1 VDWTS
6 ASRRTTTLLLDLL
19 VMKPMAIFVWCFSQ
33 RANTIHFS
41 EREAM
46 LRRIDAAFAEGRPV
60 LVAANHVSWFDDPV
74 IPMALYRSGQR
85 ASLEYAALAAL
96 VAVCWALP
104 EDILPP
110 RTGVALCV
118 AAVLCIGLLGSRK
131 VWWTLGALE
140 NLSDARVLRGKFALT
155 REAPPGPI
163 LRGLLTLADSA
174 IPWFMRSGTV
184 RTVFVDRRPGEDA
197 RRVSARGVAAA
208 LDVAERLEPVWVFFE
223 GGRTKNPPEIAPARR
238 GIGALLLGLRER
250 GQRPLLLVV
259 YHRGMERL
267 IPPGGS
273 HFLSS
278 GHEVFVRWTE
288 FDAEASGAV
297 AKSDDLAVAN
307 EVREVAVRLQTAMT
321 ASEETRTA

>member
-1 VDWTS
+1 
-6 ASRRTTTLLLDLL
+6 
-19 VMKPMAIFVWCFSQ
+19 MKPIAISVWCFSQ

-278 GHEVFVRWTE
+278 EHEVFVRWTE

>member
-19 VMKPMAIFVWCFSQ
+19 VMKPIAISVWCFSQ

-223 GGRTKNPPEIAPARR
+223 GGRTKNPPEIAPAQR

-278 GHEVFVRWTE
+278 EHEVFVRWTE

-321 ASEETRTA
+321 ASEETRIA

>member
-1 VDWTS
+1 
-6 ASRRTTTLLLDLL
+6 
-19 VMKPMAIFVWCFSQ
+19 MKPIAISVWCFSQ

-163 LRGLLTLADSA
+163 LRGVLTLADSA

-250 GQRPLLLVV
+250 GQQPLLLVV

-278 GHEVFVRWTE
+278 EHEVFVRWTE

>member
-1 VDWTS
+1 
-6 ASRRTTTLLLDLL
+6 
-19 VMKPMAIFVWCFSQ
+19 MKPIAISVWCFSQ

-278 GHEVFVRWTE
+278 EHEVFVRWAE

-321 ASEETRTA
+321 ASEETRIA

>member
-19 VMKPMAIFVWCFSQ
+19 VMKPIAISVWCFSQ

-278 GHEVFVRWTE
+278 EHEVFVRWTE

>member
-1 VDWTS
+1 
-6 ASRRTTTLLLDLL
+6 
-19 VMKPMAIFVWCFSQ
+19 MKPMAISVWCFSQ

-110 RTGVALCV
+110 RTGGALCV

-155 REAPPGPI
+155 REAPPV
-163 LRGLLTLADSA
+163 
-174 IPWFMRSGTV
+174 RSC
-184 RTVFVDRRPGEDA
+184 
-197 RRVSARGVAAA
+197 AAC
-208 LDVAERLEPVWVFFE
+208 
-223 GGRTKNPPEIAPARR
+223 
-238 GIGALLLGLRER
+238 
-250 GQRPLLLVV
+250 
-259 YHRGMERL
+259 
-267 IPPGGS
+267 
-273 HFLSS
+273 
-278 GHEVFVRWTE
+278 
-288 FDAEASGAV
+288 
-297 AKSDDLAVAN
+297 
-307 EVREVAVRLQTAMT
+307 
-321 ASEETRTA
+321 

>member
-1 VDWTS
+1 
-6 ASRRTTTLLLDLL
+6 
-19 VMKPMAIFVWCFSQ
+19 MKPIAISVWCFSQ

-104 EDILPP
+104 GDILPP

-155 REAPPGPI
+155 REGPPGPI

-278 GHEVFVRWTE
+278 EHEVFVRWTE

>member
-1 VDWTS
+1 MDWAS

-19 VMKPMAIFVWCFSQ
+19 VMKPIAISVWCFSQ

-278 GHEVFVRWTE
+278 EHEVFVRWAE

-321 ASEETRTA
+321 ASEETRIA